1 MGEHF
6 DTSHTAGP
14 CCQRIE
20 DMLKYAQPILG
31 KWPPFYRYTLG
42 EQMQNEMLT
51 MLRLA
56 TKARLRYYNKTTLAD
71 LDTSKAVLECFLRQA
86 NEIEFTDRSGNR
98 RRLITDKNFES
109 WSLRITEIGKI
120 IGGWIQSVQG
130 RK

>member
-1 MGEHF
+1 
-6 DTSHTAGP
+6 
-14 CCQRIE
+14 
-20 DMLKYAQPILG
+20 
-31 KWPPFYRYTLG
+31 
-42 EQMQNEMLT
+42 MQNEMLT